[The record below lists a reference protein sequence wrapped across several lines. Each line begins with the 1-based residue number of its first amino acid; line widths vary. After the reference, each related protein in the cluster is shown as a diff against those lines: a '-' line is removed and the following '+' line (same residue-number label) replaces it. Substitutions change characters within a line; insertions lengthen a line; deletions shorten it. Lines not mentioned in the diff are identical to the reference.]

1 MTELRFSNSV
11 SDVFVNIEFTLDD
24 EDYSVILDSIDDTNY
39 SERSTITSSPVVD
52 GYAIADHMYR
62 DPAEITLSG
71 SLIVSSKSGQSQA
84 AFTSSLSGI
93 EEFFRRIKNEA
104 IICKI
109 TKISSTNKQFRFMTH
124 ENCVLQSISFIEKIN
139 SLQYSF
145 SFREVMFATVE
156 VDEPSKDDRFLPDV
170 SVLQP
175 SSFVQSTINWNE
187 VDAIL
192 NTALINN
199 ELMKVSFLQG
209 LSGAKSG
216 ITLIAGGTVIIGGA
230 LGVLAA
236 IPGVN
241 IAAAVGIGV
250 ALLGI
255 GVYDLI
261 SNIVENQKFTIKA
274 FEDYEEDKDRYEEFV
289 GSIHNTLK
297 ELDNNISVYELNSDN
312 AQECVLLIDDQ
323 YYEFDFSKQNISDNE
338 FSLTIRNVDGHVEK
352 VINNVLNSALI
363 SLLDCNSLNCLY
375 KTANSEKYVY
385 LMRQIQES
393 AKLSDCAILVSD
405 FDLTAYNDRL
415 YELCLKAF
423 TY

>member
-39 SERSTITSSPVVD
+39 TEKSTITSSPVVD

-62 DPAEITLSG
+62 DPADITLSG

-84 AFTSSLSGI
+84 TFTSSLSGI

-124 ENCVLQSISFIEKIN
+124 KNCVLESISFTEKIN
-139 SLQYSF
+139 SLHYSF
-145 SFREVMFATVE
+145 SFREVMFATIE
-156 VDEPSKDDRFLPDV
+156 VDEPSQDDRFLPDV

-187 VDAIL
+187 VDGIL
-192 NTALINN
+192 NTALLNN
-199 ELMKVSFLQG
+199 DLMKVTFLQG

-216 ITLIAGGTVIIGGA
+216 ATFILGGTVAIGVG
-230 LGVLAA
+230 LAA

-241 IAAAVGIGV
+241 VVAAVGVGV
-250 ALLGI
+250 ALLGVGI
-255 GVYDLI
+255 YSLV
-261 SNIVENQKFTIKA
+261 SSIVENQKFTIKA

-289 GSIHNTLK
+289 GTIHNTLK

-323 YYEFDFSKQNISDNE
+323 YYEFDFSKQNLSDNE
-338 FSLTIRNVDGHVEK
+338 FSLTIRNVDGTIEK
-352 VINNVLNSALI
+352 VINNVLNSALV
-363 SLLDCNSLNCLY
+363 SLLDCSSLNCLY
-375 KTANSEKYVY
+375 KTPNSEKYVY

-405 FDLTAYNDRL
+405 FDLSTYNDRL

>member
-24 EDYSVILDSIDDTNY
+24 EDYSVILDSIDDTSY
-39 SERSTITSSPVVD
+39 TEKSTITSSPVVD

-71 SLIVSSKSGQSQA
+71 SLIVSSKSGRSQST
-84 AFTSSLSGI
+84 FISSLSGI

-124 ENCVLQSISFIEKIN
+124 ENCVLESISFTEKIN

-175 SSFVQSTINWNE
+175 SSFVQSIINWNE
-187 VDAIL
+187 VDGIL
-192 NTALINN
+192 NTALLNN
-199 ELMKVSFLQG
+199 DLMKVTFLQG

-216 ITLIAGGTVIIGGA
+216 ATFIVGGTVVVGGA
-230 LGVLAA
+230 LALAS

-241 IAAAVGIGV
+241 VVAAVAVGAALIGIG
-250 ALLGI
+250 I
-255 GVYDLI
+255 YDLV
-261 SNIVENQKFTIKA
+261 SSIVENQKFTIKA

-289 GSIHNTLK
+289 GTIHNTLK
-297 ELDNNISVYELNSDN
+297 ELDNNISVYKLNSDN

-323 YYEFDFSKQNISDNE
+323 YYEFDFSKQNLSENE
-338 FSLTIRNVDGHVEK
+338 FSLTIRNVDGTIEK
-352 VINNVLNSALI
+352 VINNVLNSALV
-363 SLLDCNSLNCLY
+363 SLLDCSSLNCLY
-375 KTANSEKYVY
+375 KTSNSEKYVY

-405 FDLTAYNDRL
+405 FDLTTYNDRL

>member
-62 DPAEITLSG
+62 DPAEIILSG
-71 SLIVSSKSGQSQA
+71 SLIVSSKSGQYQTS
-84 AFTSSLSGI
+84 FTSSLSGI

-124 ENCVLQSISFIEKIN
+124 DNCVLQSISFIEKIN
-139 SLQYSF
+139 TLQYSF
-145 SFREVMFATVE
+145 SFREVMFANVD
-156 VDEPSKDDRFLPDV
+156 VDEPSQDDRFLPDV
-170 SVLQP
+170 NVLQP

-192 NTALINN
+192 NTALFEND
-199 ELMKVSFLQG
+199 LLSVSFLQG
-209 LSGAKSG
+209 LSGSKTGAG
-216 ITLIAGGTVIIGGA
+216 FIAIGTVVA
-230 LGVLAA
+230 LVGL

-241 IAAAVGIGV
+241 FVAALAAGTV
-250 ALLGI
+250 LFGI
-255 GVYDLI
+255 GVYEVI
-261 SNIVENQKFTIKA
+261 SSFVDAQEFKIKA
-274 FEDYEEDKDRYEEFV
+274 FEDYEKDKDRYEDFV
-289 GSIHNTLK
+289 GSVHNTLK

-312 AQECVLLIDDQ
+312 SQECVLLIDDQ

-338 FSLTIRNVDGHVEK
+338 FSLTIRNVDGDVEK

-375 KTANSEKYVY
+375 KTENTEKYVY

-405 FDLTAYNDRL
+405 FDLTTYNDRL
-415 YELCLKAF
+415 YDLCLKAF